1 MKQYLSREHR
11 KLLNEN
17 EITFKERYPEENNKA
32 ATSLPQALGVCKLKS
47 TLDPLLQSVEE
58 ESVEIVL
65 IVFFKHE
72 TTVITKNSILKE

>member
-32 ATSLPQALGVCKLKS
+32 ATSLPQVLGNVCKLKS

-58 ESVEIVL
+58 ESGEIVL
-65 IVFFKHE
+65 IFFKHE
-72 TTVITKNSILKE
+72 TTVITKNSVLKE

>member
-11 KLLNEN
+11 KHLNEN

-47 TLDPLLQSVEE
+47 ILDPLLQSVEE
-58 ESVEIVL
+58 ESGEIVL
-65 IVFFKHE
+65 IFFKHE
-72 TTVITKNSILKE
+72 TTVITKNSVLKE

>member
-32 ATSLPQALGVCKLKS
+32 ATSLPRALGVCKLKS

-58 ESVEIVL
+58 ESGEIVL
-65 IVFFKHE
+65 IFFKHE